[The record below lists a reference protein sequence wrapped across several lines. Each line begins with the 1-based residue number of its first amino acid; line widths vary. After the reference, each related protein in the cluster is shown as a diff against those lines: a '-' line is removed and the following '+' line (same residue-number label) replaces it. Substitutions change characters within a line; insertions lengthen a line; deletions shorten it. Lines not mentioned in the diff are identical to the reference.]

1 MTKTISRFL
10 GHAALALTALL
21 AAGCASDGLVPQSSG
36 AFSFGLIG
44 DQQYNAAEE
53 RQFSAMLLA
62 IDSEPLDFVVHVGDF
77 KAGGNSPCTDSLL
90 ASRYTEF
97 NQSKHP
103 LIYTPGD
110 NEWVDC
116 RRPTNGSMDPLDRLS
131 KLRELFFRE
140 KRSLGKTTLP
150 LSSPATVFASDPVL
164 SRYRENAMWVH
175 RGLVFATFNIQGSND
190 NVGFDAASDAE
201 QRERVGANIQW
212 LKTAVARAKQSD
224 VLGLVVISHAN
235 PGFEESP
242 AVVAKSVYAPFLT
255 AFEQEAEALGK
266 PVMFAHGDSHQHRV
280 DRPYKS
286 PMDKRAI
293 QNVMRVEGYGS
304 PHVNWVRVTVEPEA
318 KALFTVSSGNFLPLD

>member
-1 MTKTISRFL
+1 MIKAVSRLL
-10 GHAALALTALL
+10 GQIALVLAALSVV
-21 AAGCASDGLVPQSSG
+21 GCANEGLVSPNSG

-53 RQFSAMLLA
+53 KQFAAMLLA
-62 IDSEPLDFVVHVGDF
+62 INSEPLAFVVHVGDF
-77 KAGGNSPCTDSLL
+77 KAGGSSPCTDALL

-97 NQSKHP
+97 DQSEHP

-110 NEWVDC
+110 NDWVDC
-116 RRPTNGSMDPLDRLS
+116 HRPTNGNMDPLDRLN
-131 KLRELFFRE
+131 KLRELFFHE
-140 KRSLGKTTLP
+140 ARSLGKTKLP
-150 LSSPATVFASDPVL
+150 LSSPASVFANDPVL
-164 SRYRENAMWVH
+164 SRYRENTMWVH

-190 NVGFDAASDAE
+190 NVGIDPASDAE
-201 QRERVGANIQW
+201 QRERVGANIKW
-212 LKTAVARAKQSD
+212 LKTAFARAKQSD
-224 VLGLVVISHAN
+224 ILGLVVISHAN

-242 AVVAKSVYAPFLT
+242 AAVAKSVYAPFLI

-266 PVMFAHGDSHQHRV
+266 PVMFAHGDSHRHRV
-280 DRPYKS
+280 DQPYKS

-318 KALFTVSSGNFLPLD
+318 KAIFIVSSGNFLLRD